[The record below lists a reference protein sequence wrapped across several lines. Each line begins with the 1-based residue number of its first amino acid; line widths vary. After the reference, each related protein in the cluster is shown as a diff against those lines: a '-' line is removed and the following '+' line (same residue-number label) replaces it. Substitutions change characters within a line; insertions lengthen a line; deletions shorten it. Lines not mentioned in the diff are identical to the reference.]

1 MSEPQQPPVPPS
13 EQVSP
18 ALPPAPPA
26 AAPQQHPAAQPAQ
39 PAQPVAA
46 HPAPQSYPAQHQ
58 PQAVPQPPYPPTMQQ
73 SPGQQP
79 YPSYARDRAGGGN
92 SLGRVAFIVAAITLA
107 VELLSILMWPILY
120 RTGEMEVADV
130 LNTAVRLLTFAG
142 FAAALV
148 LGIVALRRE
157 RANLLAGIA
166 VGIAG
171 AAVLGIVFGWISGLF
186 YSFI

>member
-1 MSEPQQPPVPPS
+1 MSEPQQPPLPPS
-13 EQVSP
+13 DQGSP
-18 ALPPAPPA
+18 AFPPAQP
-26 AAPQQHPAAQPAQ
+26 QPAQ
-39 PAQPVAA
+39 PQPQ
-46 HPAPQSYPAQHQ
+46 PPQQAQHQ
-58 PQAVPQPPYPPTMQQ
+58 PQAAPQPAYPPTMQPQ
-73 SPGQQP
+73 AGQQP
-79 YPSYARDRAGGGN
+79 YPSYARDRASGGGN

-120 RTGEMEVADV
+120 STGEMEVAEV
-130 LNTAVRLLTFAG
+130 LNTALRLLTFAG

-157 RANLLAGIA
+157 KANLLAGIA